1 MRELTPL
8 EKAIVFLD
16 SAEGIEYKYKKFII
30 ENFKG
35 DFFGDE
41 KGLSKFFADNNL
53 SVLGKSIAEMLKDKA
68 YVEKRIASALSGAD
82 DVITLFSVGETGG
95 YYPES
100 LRETPAPPLAL
111 YVKGNKELLKAKY
124 KVSIVGSRK
133 TLQQYAR
140 AAEDI
145 SREISSN
152 GAVVVSGIADGA
164 DEAALKGALSSGNVI
179 SVTASGVCPVSPS
192 GKQPLAVKI
201 YENGLVISEYPHGYV
216 PRNFSYPVRNRI
228 IAALSPVTLIVSGNM
243 KSGARYTAG
252 YASDYGREIACLPYG
267 LGVTSGELCKSLIKS
282 GAAEVETAEEV
293 AFMLGINLEKTAAVK
308 LNDKEKSVYES
319 IKSGIDNVDELALK
333 TGEKVWTLTPVIASL
348 EIKKVIVKNTD
359 GRLSVLK

>member
-41 KGLSKFFADNNL
+41 KGLSEFFADNNL
-53 SVLGKSIAEMLKDKA
+53 SVLGKSIAEMIKDKA

-111 YVKGNKELLKAKY
+111 YVKGNKELLKAKH

-282 GAAEVETAEEV
+282 GAAMIENAEEL
-293 AFMLGINLEKTAAVK
+293 AFLLGMPLKKEREIILNESEKAVYK
-308 LNDKEKSVYES
+308 S
-319 IKSGIDNVDELALK
+319 IKEGVSSMDELSARFK
-333 TGEKVWTLTPVIASL
+333 TGISELIMITVSL
-348 EIKKVIVKNTD
+348 EMKRLIAKGSD
-359 GRLSVLK
+359 GRYYAT

>member
-16 SAEGIEYKYKKFII
+16 SAEGIEYKYRKFII

-41 KGLSKFFADNNL
+41 KGLRKFFEEHKL

-68 YVEKRIASALSGAD
+68 YVEKRIDSALSGAD
-82 DVITLFSVGETGG
+82 DVITLFSGGGIGE
-95 YYPES
+95 YYPEP

-145 SREISSN
+145 SRKISSN

-164 DEAALKGALSSGNVI
+164 DEAAIKGALASGNII
-179 SVTASGVCPVSPS
+179 SVAASGVCPVSPS
-192 GKQPLAVKI
+192 GKQPLAEKI
-201 YENGLVISEYPHGYV
+201 YENGLMITEYPHGYI
-216 PRNFSYPVRNRI
+216 PRNYSYPVRNRI
-228 IAALSPVTLIVSGNM
+228 IAALSHVTMIVSGNM

-282 GAAEVETAEEV
+282 GAAMAESAEE
-293 AFMLGINLEKTAAVK
+293 LAALMGMPLK
-308 LNDKEKSVYES
+308 KEKEIILNESEKAVYKS
-319 IKSGIDNVDELALK
+319 IKEGISSMDKLSVKYGLNISELM
-333 TGEKVWTLTPVIASL
+333 TITVSL
-348 EIKKVIVKNTD
+348 EMKRLIAKGSD
-359 GRLSVLK
+359 GRYYTT

>member
-16 SAEGIEYKYKKFII
+16 SAEGIEYKYKKFVI

-41 KGLSKFFADNNL
+41 KRLAEFFAANNL

-68 YVEKRIASALSGAD
+68 YVEKRVASALIGAD
-82 DVITLFSVGETGG
+82 DVITLFSGG
-95 YYPES
+95 KTSEYYPES
-100 LRETPAPPLAL
+100 LRGTPAPPLAL

-133 TLQQYAR
+133 TLQQYLR

-145 SREISSN
+145 SRKISSN

-164 DEAALKGALSSGNVI
+164 DEAAIKGALPSGNVI
-179 SVTASGVCPVSPS
+179 SVTASGVYPVSPS
-192 GKQPLAVKI
+192 GKQPLAEKI
-201 YENGLVISEYPHGYV
+201 YENGLMISEYPHGYI

-252 YASDYGREIACLPYG
+252 YASDYGREIACFPYG
-267 LGVTSGELCKSLIKS
+267 LGVASGELCKSLVKS
-282 GAAEVETAEEV
+282 GAAMIENAEEL
-293 AFMLGINLEKTAAVK
+293 AFLMGMSLKKEREIILNESEKAVYK
-308 LNDKEKSVYES
+308 S
-319 IKSGIDNVDELALK
+319 IKEGVSSMDELSQRFGIGISELM
-333 TGEKVWTLTPVIASL
+333 TITVSL
-348 EIKKVIVKNTD
+348 EIKRLIAKGSD
-359 GRLSVLK
+359 GRYYAT

>member
-16 SAEGIEYKYKKFII
+16 SAEGIEYKYRKFVI

-41 KGLSKFFADNNL
+41 KNLLKFFDNNNL
-53 SVLGKSIAEMLKDKA
+53 SVLGKSIAEMIKDKA

-82 DVITLFSVGETGG
+82 DLVTLHSVGKTEE

-100 LRETPAPPLAL
+100 LKATPAPPLAL
-111 YVKGNKELLKAKY
+111 YLKGNKELLKAKY

-145 SREISSN
+145 SRKISIN

-164 DEAALKGALSSGNVI
+164 DEAAIKGALPSGNVI

-192 GKQPLAVKI
+192 GKQPLAEKI

-216 PRNFSYPVRNRI
+216 PRNYSYPVRNRI
-228 IAALSPVTLIVSGNM
+228 IAALSPVTLIVSGNI

-252 YASDYGREIACLPYG
+252 YASDYGREIACFPYG

-282 GAAEVETAEEV
+282 GAAMVENAEEL
-293 AFMLGINLEKTAAVK
+293 AALIGMPLKKEREIILNESEKAVYK
-308 LNDKEKSVYES
+308 S
-319 IKSGIDNVDELALK
+319 IKEGISSMDELSSRLK
-333 TGEKVWTLTPVIASL
+333 TGISELMTTTVSL
-348 EIKKVIVKNTD
+348 EMKRLIAKGSD
-359 GRLSVLK
+359 GRYYVT